1 MGQVRARKLSEMR
14 VPKKQANPIDI
25 QVGNRVR
32 IRRMLIGMSQE
43 RLGDL
48 LGLTFQQVQKYE
60 KGVNRIGAGRLFEV
74 ARILNVPIDFFYEGL
89 GGAAGQPGMGDS
101 ESAPVMEFV
110 SSGEGLQLSLAFMK
124 IKDAKV
130 RKRVLDLVKSLAEEE
145 EQKKRAAERINKLR
159 NLSFNMNSAEAN
171 GEYDNV
177 PAYVRRNMELFGN
190 TLTSVEQFYSKYTVK
205 KDENDE
211 TQISTIN
218 TFLDGKKPD

>member
-1 MGQVRARKLSEMR
+1 VA
-14 VPKKQANPIDI
+14 KKQANPIDI

-74 ARILNVPIDFFYEGL
+74 SRILNVPVDFFYEGV
-89 GGAAGQPGMGDS
+89 AAQLTGQPGMAES
-101 ESAPVMEFV
+101 ESSPPVMEFV

-145 EQKKRAAERINKLR
+145 EQK
-159 NLSFNMNSAEAN
+159 S
-171 GEYDNV
+171 
-177 PAYVRRNMELFGN
+177 
-190 TLTSVEQFYSKYTVK
+190 
-205 KDENDE
+205 
-211 TQISTIN
+211 
-218 TFLDGKKPD
+218 

>member
-1 MGQVRARKLSEMR
+1 
-14 VPKKQANPIDI
+14 VPKKQTNPIDI

-74 ARILNVPIDFFYEGL
+74 SRILNVPVDFFYEGVNAMPA
-89 GGAAGQPGMGDS
+89 GAGEA

-124 IKDAKV
+124 IRDTKV

-145 EQKKRAAERINKLR
+145 TQKE
-159 NLSFNMNSAEAN
+159 
-171 GEYDNV
+171 
-177 PAYVRRNMELFGN
+177 
-190 TLTSVEQFYSKYTVK
+190 
-205 KDENDE
+205 
-211 TQISTIN
+211 
-218 TFLDGKKPD
+218 